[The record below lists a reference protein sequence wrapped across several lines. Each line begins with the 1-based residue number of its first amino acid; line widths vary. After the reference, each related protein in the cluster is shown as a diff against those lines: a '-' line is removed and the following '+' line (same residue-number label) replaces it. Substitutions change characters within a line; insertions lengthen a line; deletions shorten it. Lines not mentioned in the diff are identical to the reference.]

1 MKLISFC
8 LTILFTFICLTDLKA
23 QQDEGV
29 HFELSFNQN
38 DYKML
43 QERVGEKGVSAD
55 EFARWIGSNGRF
67 IVLKPG
73 EDLSELPKSAR
84 LTVFAM
90 DERGSIVGE
99 HGMRIRTAE
108 RSTNLERLVN
118 ISELSQ
124 IFKRLFPDANFYPD
138 SVFLSESY
146 FFPDTLFNTMNG
158 VTRAV
163 AEAGRKVAGSKSES
177 VSFVLTVTPDSD
189 RFEVPTQPGYV
200 LFAGHLIG
208 PNR

>member
-1 MKLISFC
+1 MKLISFS
-8 LTILFTFICLTDLKA
+8 LTILLTFICLTDLKA

-29 HFELSFNQN
+29 RYELSFNQN

-43 QERVGEKGVSAD
+43 QERAGEKGVPAD
-55 EFARWIGSNGRF
+55 ELARWIGSNGRF

-73 EDLSELPKSAR
+73 EDLGDLPSSVR
-84 LTVFAM
+84 LTVFVL

-99 HGMRIRTAE
+99 HGMRMRTSE
-108 RSTNLERLVN
+108 RSANLGRLMN
-118 ISELSQ
+118 ISELGQ
-124 IFKRLFPDANFYPD
+124 VFERLFPDANFYPD

-146 FFPDTLFNTMNG
+146 FFPDTLFNSMDG
-158 VTRAV
+158 VKRAV
-163 AEAGRKVAGSKSES
+163 AEAGRKVAGSKKES

-189 RFEVPTQPGYV
+189 RFEVPAKPGYV

>member
-1 MKLISFC
+1 MKLISFS
-8 LTILFTFICLTDLKA
+8 LTILLTFICLTDLKA
-23 QQDEGV
+23 QQDEGL
-29 HFELSFNQN
+29 HYELSFNQN
-38 DYKML
+38 DFKAL
-43 QERVGEKGVSAD
+43 QEKAGEKGVPAN
-55 EFARWIGSNGRF
+55 ELARWIGSNGRF

-73 EDLSELPKSAR
+73 EDLGDLPNSAR
-84 LTVFAM
+84 LTVFAL

-108 RSTNLERLVN
+108 RSAVLGRLMN
-118 ISELSQ
+118 ISELGQ
-124 IFKRLFPDANFYPD
+124 IFQRLFPDANFFPGAD
-138 SVFLSESY
+138 WFPAEN
-146 FFPDTLFNTMNG
+146 FFPDTLFNTMDE
-158 VTRAV
+158 VSKTV
-163 AEAGRKVAGSKSES
+163 AEAGRKVAASEA